1 MMRGVHLTLHMSYI
15 VHVHVNNRMITDYSV
30 DYMYDYSCDRYCPV
44 QPYTTCTASKHLRK
58 VHISPSLLYRSFF
71 VFVRHD
77 NVLAL
82 PGILPLLAVSNFAA
96 KARNKTNNSSFEVV
110 VGSIEGEKCTVFV
123 RQSTPANR
131 TGTPASLAM

>member
-1 MMRGVHLTLHMSYI
+1 MYSITCYI
-15 VHVHVNNRMITDYSV
+15 VTDYSG
-30 DYMYDYSCDRYCPV
+30 DLQV
-44 QPYTTCTASKHLRK
+44 QLYPGTGSTFFW
-58 VHISPSLLYRSFF
+58 SLPHWSFF
-71 VFVRHD
+71 AFVRHA

-96 KARNKTNNSSFEVV
+96 KACNKTNNSSFDVV
-110 VGSIEGEKCTVFV
+110 VGSIEGEKCTVLF